1 MPLKTT
7 YWCKKT
13 VMTVRDCNSFA
24 DDVVKTFQMTPDAS
38 MLESETGKTGDECE
52 TKENVEDVFSITRNV
67 RVATNGRI
75 SKYR

>member
-1 MPLKTT
+1 MPLKMT

-24 DDVVKTFQMTPDAS
+24 DDVEKTFQIIPDAS
-38 MLESETGKTGDECE
+38 MLEPETGKTGDECE
-52 TKENVEDVFSITRNV
+52 TKENVEDMFTTARNV
-67 RVATNGRI
+67 RVTTNGRI